1 MPVTADA
8 RGGRRLPRQT
18 QYFDPHT
25 IKAIFENP
33 ATGWRESVPN
43 RAWLWMLL
51 FGGFYLIARSMWRP
65 LAISTLIV
73 VLVGAVAW
81 PLLFLLIP
89 GIWVF
94 DATHAERMM
103 RAHYLRQGWYEIDR
117 WHQDDLAD
125 D

>member
-25 IKAIFENP
+25 VKAIFENP

-51 FGGFYLIARSMWRP
+51 FCVIYMGVRGLWRP
-65 LAISTLIV
+65 FAITVTVLFGTL
-73 VLVGAVAW
+73 LLAW
-81 PLLFLLIP
+81 PLIFIVAP
-89 GIWVF
+89 ACWIISSVK
-94 DATHAERMM
+94 AEKIMRTHYAR
-103 RAHYLRQGWYEIDR
+103 RGWYEIDP
-117 WHQDDLAD
+117 WQQDDD
-125 D
+125 G